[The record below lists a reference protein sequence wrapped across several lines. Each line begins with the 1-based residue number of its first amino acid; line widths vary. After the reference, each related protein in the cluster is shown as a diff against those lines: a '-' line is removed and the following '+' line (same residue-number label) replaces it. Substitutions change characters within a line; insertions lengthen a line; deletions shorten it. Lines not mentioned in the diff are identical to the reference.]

1 MNVGKKDNDTS
12 EIRTHAP
19 EGTALA
25 GLRDNHSAIV
35 PHTRQDVIV
44 DFQLSIKFE
53 NLCVLT
59 AIALPAKYQALQ
71 TSPVTDTSV

>member
-1 MNVGKKDNDTS
+1 
-12 EIRTHAP
+12 
-19 EGTALA
+19 
-25 GLRDNHSAIV
+25 V